1 MRGITDPIALACPQ
15 ATLNGGLWPGPPW
28 FRRYQPRRH
37 CREAGINGKYFTVG
51 AASASALASRP
62 SEDPAARVLVIEAG
76 GRDWSPYIHIP
87 AGFTKLHYALR

>member
-1 MRGITDPIALACPQ
+1 MAV
-15 ATLNGGLWPGPPW
+15 GL
-28 FRRYQPRRH
+28 
-37 CREAGINGKYFTVG
+37 E
-51 AASASALASRP
+51 SASALASRP